1 MKSVVMIAYFF
12 PPEGNAGAFRPLRF
26 VRHLPSRGWQPTVLT
41 LDTDSFERYDPSLLS
56 QVPSEVEV
64 IRVRNRDPWQAFRAA
79 RERRMRERISAAS
92 KEVAVKIRSAHDRP
106 LRSFVRE
113 LVRAVETWSYH
124 PDTAMGWIR
133 PAVKAAVRLCAK
145 KRPDVIWATAG
156 PVSSFVIA
164 QHVSQRT
171 GVPYVLDFRDAW
183 TITHNEFEERRPK
196 WGKHLDWRNMFGL
209 LKSAK
214 AIVFRYETEAECY
227 WRAYEG
233 ALDASRI
240 HIIPNGYEGGLD
252 AFTPARSERCNLL
265 YTGTLPD
272 YRYDTLLQALC
283 TLKNASP
290 DEAKRLHLQ
299 FIGEGME
306 SLANEVATLGL
317 NDLVSVSGPMSHEAV
332 TRLSREADALLLL
345 GRAATMRGY
354 ELFAAAKL
362 FGYLKAGRPIIGILP
377 NDEARKIL
385 LHVGVSTIAD
395 VDSVPE
401 IVAVLRHLLQSW
413 RTGQL
418 RALVPDPNA
427 CQDYSA
433 ELQVDNLVRALDGEP
448 ASYAFIPGRVD
459 IPASLREAV
468 HIRRRALRQKT
479 LAAFCRTPTYS
490 N

>member
-41 LDTDSFERYDPSLLS
+41 LDTDSFERYDPTLLS

-64 IRVRNRDPWQAFRAA
+64 IRVRNRDPWQALQAR
-79 RERRMRERISAAS
+79 RERRMHKRIAHATP
-92 KEVAVKIRSAHDRP
+92 ETVAQIRSAHFRP
-106 LRSFVRE
+106 VRSFIRQ
-113 LVRAVETWSYH
+113 LVRTVETWSYH
-124 PDTAMGWIR
+124 PDAAMGWIR
-133 PAVKAAVRLCAK
+133 PAVKAAVRLCAE

-156 PVSSFVIA
+156 PVSSFAIA
-164 QHVSQRT
+164 QRTARCT

-196 WGKHLDWRNMFGL
+196 WAKHLDWRNMFGL

-233 ALDASRI
+233 ALEASRI
-240 HIIPNGYEGGLD
+240 HIIPNGYEGELD
-252 AFTPARSERCNLL
+252 AFTTPRGERCNIL

-272 YRYDTLLQALC
+272 YRYDTFLQALC
-283 TLKNASP
+283 SLKNSWP
-290 DEAKRLHLQ
+290 DEARQLHLQ

-317 NDLVSVSGPMSHEAV
+317 NDLVSVSGPISHDAV

-345 GRAATMRGY
+345 GRPATKRGY

-362 FGYLKAGRPIIGILP
+362 FGYLKAGRPIIGVLP

-395 VDSVPE
+395 VESVPE
-401 IVAVLRHLLQSW
+401 IVAVLQHLLQSW
-413 RTGQL
+413 RRGQL

-448 ASYAFIPGRVD
+448 ASCAFVPGRVD
-459 IPASLREAV
+459 IPASLREVVVA
-468 HIRRRALRQKT
+468 RQRALRQR
-479 LAAFCRTPTYS
+479 APASHGTPRYS
-490 N
+490 T